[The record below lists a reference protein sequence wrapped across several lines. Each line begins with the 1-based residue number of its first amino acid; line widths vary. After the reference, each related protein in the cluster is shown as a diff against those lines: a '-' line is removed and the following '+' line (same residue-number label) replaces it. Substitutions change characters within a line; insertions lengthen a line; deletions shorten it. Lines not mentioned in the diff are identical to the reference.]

1 MLIPA
6 FQLHLNE
13 RIQRGQATI
22 GNFDGKHPCLC
33 AATVGGKIFLHNP
46 HQASANSKGI
56 TFLNINKQIT
66 SVLAGQL
73 LPNSTRDVLLI
84 GTPTNLQVREDGGAP
99 V

>member
-13 RIQRGQATI
+13 RVQRGQATI
-22 GNFDGKHPCLC
+22 GKFDGKHPCLC

-46 HQASANSKGI
+46 HSAKGEKGV

-66 SVLAGQL
+66 SVVAGQI
-73 LPNSTRDVLLI
+73 LPNSSRDVLLV
-84 GTPTNLQVREDGGAP
+84 GTPTNLQCYDVDNNR
-99 V
+99 